1 MKTTQL
7 TRGQPR
13 RLMYVENKDG
23 LLDGARAW
31 VGWAEFSKT
40 GRTVYFHGRSLLAI
54 AGGGIRGNYLDVDSG
69 EEFWVTGVKAR
80 GSNAHPGNRPSFR
93 WWKTTRVRNTNGC
106 AASSR

>member
-54 AGGGIRGNYLDVDSG
+54 AGGGTRGNYLDVDSG
-69 EEFWVTGVKAR
+69 EEFWVTGVKTR
-80 GSNAHPGNRPSFR
+80 GSNAH
-93 WWKTTRVRNTNGC
+93 
-106 AASSR
+106 SRESAVVPMVEDDAREEYERLRGK